1 MSSPKLSRPIFKLGF
16 WTLTVTTRLGF
27 FCCSMSLSVAKDAM
41 AASAAGGALGTGVED
56 KGVGVLDKA
65 VAGGGLW
72 TSAGTGAGAVTGVGT
87 GTGAG
92 VG

>member
-1 MSSPKLSRPIFKLGF
+1 M
-16 WTLTVTTRLGF
+16 TTRLGF

-41 AASAAGGALGTGVED
+41 AVSAAGGALVAGVD
-56 KGVGVLDKA
+56 DNGAGVLDTA

-87 GTGAG
+87 GTGTGAG